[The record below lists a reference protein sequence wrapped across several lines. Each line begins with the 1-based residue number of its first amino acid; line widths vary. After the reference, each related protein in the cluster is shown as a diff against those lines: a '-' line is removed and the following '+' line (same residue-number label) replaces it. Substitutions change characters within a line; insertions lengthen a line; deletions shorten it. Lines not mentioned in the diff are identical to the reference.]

1 MLRPPGPVPRRGRRD
16 GCSRQAAMIGPVTR
30 GVLEALEALEG
41 LDLFEVVEDS
51 EADVLE
57 LLLFFEES
65 AGVAAVCILLIMG
78 KKNPR

>member
-1 MLRPPGPVPRRGRRD
+1 MVITGRAMTGPEVTG
-16 GCSRQAAMIGPVTR
+16 VTR
-30 GVLEALEALEG
+30 GVLEALEG
-41 LDLFEVVEDS
+41 LNLFEAVEDS

-65 AGVAAVCILLIMG
+65 AGVAAVCILLIVG